1 MGSLSNPYNAVL
13 VSQCSQSA
21 TTLNYF
27 RPRFPQFT
35 AWAVPRR
42 GLEVLRD
49 VRRWLRAY
57 VALFFQPFVSLVVV
71 PQQLLIDVFVPV
83 A

>member
-27 RPRFPQFT
+27 DQGFHNLQLGLFP
-35 AWAVPRR
+35 AAGWKCY
-42 GLEVLRD
+42 GM
-49 VRRWLRAY
+49 
-57 VALFFQPFVSLVVV
+57 
-71 PQQLLIDVFVPV
+71 
-83 A
+83 

>member
-27 RPRFPQFT
+27 DQGFHKLQLGLFP
-35 AWAVPRR
+35 ASGWKCH
-42 GLEVLRD
+42 GM
-49 VRRWLRAY
+49 
-57 VALFFQPFVSLVVV
+57 
-71 PQQLLIDVFVPV
+71 
-83 A
+83 

>member
-27 RPRFPQFT
+27 DQGFHKLQLGLFP
-35 AWAVPRR
+35 ASGWKCHGMWGAGSVPIWPSSSSRSYR
-42 GLEVLRD
+42 
-49 VRRWLRAY
+49 
-57 VALFFQPFVSLVVV
+57 SLSY
-71 PQQLLIDVFVPV
+71 PSSSL
-83 A
+83 